1 MNQNIMIGDKI
12 MKKEYDLSAM
22 KSRPNPYAKQLKKQI
37 TMRLESDVIDY
48 FKNMAKGIGIPYQSL
63 INLYLRDCVAS
74 NRELKMQ
81 WQ

>member
-12 MKKEYDLSAM
+12 MKKEYDLNTM

-48 FKNMAKGIGIPYQSL
+48 FKNMAKGVGIPYQSL

>member
-1 MNQNIMIGDKI
+1 MIGDKI